1 MSDKVLNVIVTYNR
15 LNDLKVCV
23 ENIKAQT
30 YKNLDIL
37 VVNNG
42 STDGTTEYL
51 AEQTGIKVI
60 SQGNL
65 GGAGGFYAG
74 MKYMIDNSYDWL
86 WMMDDDGIPD
96 TKQLEMLLA
105 FNKKTKNKNNNNL
118 VIEKDDH
125 NKLALGQL
133 TGHK

>member
-15 LNDLKVCV
+15 LNDLKVCI
-23 ENIKAQT
+23 ENVKGQT

-51 AEQTGIKVI
+51 AAQTDIKVI
-60 SQGNL
+60 NQNNL

-74 MKYMIDNSYDWL
+74 MKYMRCISWFSL
-86 WMMDDDGIPD
+86 RISSR
-96 TKQLEMLLA
+96 E
-105 FNKKTKNKNNNNL
+105 L
-118 VIEKDDH
+118 VRRL
-125 NKLALGQL
+125 NAGLMPS
-133 TGHK
+133 

>member
-15 LNDLKVCV
+15 LNDLKVCI
-23 ENIKAQT
+23 ENVKGQT

-51 AEQTGIKVI
+51 AAQTDIKVI
-60 SQGNL
+60 NQNNL

-74 MKYMIDNSYDWL
+74 MKYMMDNGYDWL
-86 WMMDDDGIPD
+86 WMMDDDGVPD
-96 TKQLEMLLA
+96 SNQLETLLA
-105 FNKKTKNKNNNNL
+105 FNKKNR
-118 VIEKDDH
+118 ICFS
-125 NKLALGQL
+125 
-133 TGHK
+133 